1 MIAAGFARYGFKRDI
16 EPIFDGLLD
25 AALTMDQRRLPEL
38 FCGFRRRSGR
48 APVLYPVACSPQ
60 AWSSG
65 ALFHILSS
73 MLGFDI
79 DAATRTLTL
88 NSPYLSPRAGT
99 ISIKNMHIG
108 CGSADFIVHRR
119 NGAVVAEVTDSR
131 AGAKVIMA

>member
-1 MIAAGFARYGFKRDI
+1 
-16 EPIFDGLLD
+16 
-25 AALTMDQRRLPEL
+25 MDQHRLPEL

-73 MLGFDI
+73 MLGLNI

-88 NSPYLSPRAGT
+88 NAPYLPPRAGT
-99 ISIKNMHIG
+99 ISIKNIRIG
-108 CGSADFIVHRR
+108 EGSADFILS
-119 NGAVVAEVTDSR
+119 NKSGTVVADVSNTR
-131 AGAKVIMA
+131 AGAKVVIA